1 LALLLNIDTAFEH
14 ACVCLSRS
22 GDILAL
28 EQSRQQK
35 DHASFLQPAIKKIG
49 DAAAIQLSSVDAIAV
64 ANGPGSYTGL
74 RIGLSSAKAL
84 CYALHKPLILLNT
97 LDVLA
102 YALKQFMPHPEPDVL
117 FCPLIDAR
125 RMEVFTALYDIHLN
139 LIKNYAPVILDEH
152 FLEEEKEIYRVV
164 VGGNGSLK
172 LKSMLNSENIIYADV
187 SPGMKYFS
195 VLAHKA
201 YVSKQFAD
209 IAYSEPFYLKSVYI
223 RPPK

>member
-1 LALLLNIDTAFEH
+1 LALILNIDTAFEH
-14 ACVCLSRS
+14 ACVSLSRS
-22 GDILAL
+22 GEIITS

-35 DHASFLQPAIKKIG
+35 DHASFLQPAIKKIC
-49 DAAAIQLSSVDAIAV
+49 DAAGVPLSSVDAIAV

-74 RIGLSSAKAL
+74 RVGLSSAKAI

-97 LDVLA
+97 LDIIA
-102 YALKQFMPHPEPDVL
+102 YALKHSMLYSEPDVL

-125 RMEVFTALYDIHLN
+125 RMEVFTALYDVHLN
-139 LIKNYAPVILDEH
+139 LIKNYTPVILNEH

-164 VGGNGSLK
+164 VGGNGSFK
-172 LKSMLNSENIIYADV
+172 LRSLLNTENIIYAEVNPD
-187 SPGMKYFS
+187 MKHFA

-201 YVSKQFAD
+201 FVSKQFAD

-223 RPPK
+223 RPKK